1 MLSTAPIFAP
11 REAVADPE
19 LGRRD
24 TVASLPGS
32 VARLSRHRRGT
43 VVYASNPVASVSRN
57 SRVAVAS

>member
-32 VARLSRHRRGT
+32 VARLSRYSCAT
-43 VVYASNPVASVSRN
+43 VVYEFDAVAPVSRS